1 MNISENCINLIKE
14 FEGYKLKPYKLPG
27 EKYYTVGFGH
37 SDSSVDPNKRYT
49 KKEVEALL
57 SSDLLRFTQVVLRY
71 DKIYHFNQNEL
82 DGLVS
87 FAYNVGSIDGLTAK
101 GSRTREQIAY
111 FMRKYVKGSDGKIL
125 EGLVK
130 RREKERELFLT
141 PVNSGFMNDEIIGVK
156 DYEKKK

>member
-14 FEGYKLKPYKLPG
+14 FEGYKLKPYKLAG
-27 EKYYTVGFGH
+27 EEYYTVGYGH
-37 SDSSVDPNKRYT
+37 YGADVKPNKKYT

-57 SSDLLRFTQVVLRY
+57 YEDVQRFMTGVLRY
-71 DKIYHFNQNEL
+71 DKLYHFNQNEL
-82 DGLVS
+82 DALVS

-101 GSRTREQIAY
+101 GSRSRKEIAY
-111 FMRKYVKGSDGKIL
+111 FMRKYVKGANGQTL

-141 PVNSGFMNDEIIGVK
+141 PVSSGLIEDNLESLSGR
-156 DYEKKK
+156 

>member
-27 EKYYTVGFGH
+27 EQYYTVGFGH
-37 SDSSVDPNKRYT
+37 YGADVNPNKKYT

-57 SSDLLRFTQVVLRY
+57 ETDLLKFETGVLRY
-71 DKIYHFNQNEL
+71 DKLYHFNINEL
-82 DGLVS
+82 DALVS

-101 GSRTREQIAY
+101 GSRTRDQIAY
-111 FMRKYVKGSDGKIL
+111 FMRKYVKGSDGKTL

-141 PVNSGFMNDEIIGVK
+141 PVNSGIMNDEIIGVK

>member
-14 FEGYKLKPYKLPG
+14 FEGYKLKPYKLSG
-27 EKYYTVGFGH
+27 EQYYTVGFGH
-37 SDSSVDPNKRYT
+37 YGADVNPNKKYT

-57 SSDLLRFTQVVLRY
+57 YSDLLRFTQGVLRY

-82 DGLVS
+82 DALVS

-101 GSRTREQIAY
+101 GSRSREQIAY
-111 FMRKYVKGSDGKIL
+111 FMRKYVKGSDGKVL
-125 EGLVK
+125 DGLVK
-130 RREKERELFLT
+130 RRERERELFLS
-141 PVNSGFMNDEIIGVK
+141 PVNSGIMNDEIIGVK

>member
-14 FEGYKLKPYKLPG
+14 FEGYKLKPYRLDG
-27 EKYYTVGFGH
+27 EQYFTVGFGH
-37 SDSSVDPNKRYT
+37 YGQDVNPNKKYT

-57 SSDLLRFTQVVLRY
+57 YADVQRFMTDVLRY
-71 DKIYHFNQNEL
+71 DKLYHFNQNEL
-82 DGLVS
+82 DALVS

-101 GSRTREQIAY
+101 GSRSRKDIAY
-111 FMRKYVKGSDGKIL
+111 FMRKYVKGSNDQTL

-141 PVNSGFMNDEIIGVK
+141 PVSSGIIEDDLQSLSGR
-156 DYEKKK
+156 